1 MGHMQ
6 ESVSTD
12 FSALTEKRFVFR
24 LLEIWD
30 YLKQDKRFPS
40 QDDFNTFDAFG
51 LWDHCF
57 LLELNENPS
66 EWHFIYMGNSLKAKD
81 WKNEFYTSLFQIP
94 STSLIQHALSNISF
108 VMNKEAP
115 YIFGGQIVDDEHTI
129 IYRMI
134 LLPLS
139 KDGTS
144 IDSILGGISSDKYD
158 TYAREID
165 LKYQTKREEDEQL
178 IPQTEL

>member
-1 MGHMQ
+1 MGKMQ
-6 ESVSTD
+6 ESVKTD
-12 FSALTEKRFVFR
+12 FSTLTEKRFVFQ

-30 YLKQDKRFPS
+30 HLKKEKRFPS
-40 QDDFNTFDAFG
+40 QDDFHAFDSFG
-51 LWDHCF
+51 LWDQCF

-66 EWHFIYMGNSLKAKD
+66 DWHFTYMGNSLKTKD
-81 WKNEFYTSLFQIP
+81 WQNEFYTSLFQIP

-139 KDGTS
+139 KNGTS
-144 IDSILGGISSDKYD
+144 IDSILGGISSTRYE
-158 TYAREID
+158 TYAHEID
-165 LKYQTKREEDEQL
+165 TKYQARRHENDQL
-178 IPQTEL
+178 IRESD